1 MWYNIDWVLRLPVS
15 ATRRGFASDIGNL
28 RLSRALSNRHISPTF
43 RITSLKIGVKA
54 RLQSLLSCVKMLQ
67 TMPQAAQLEATL
79 PVSAEIQPGLVAVA
93 MSGGV
98 DSSTVAAI
106 LQQQGRPIVGL
117 TMQLWNQRRL
127 PELQGAGPAQHRC
140 CSLDDVYDAKRVA
153 QHLNFPHYVVNFEHQ
168 FEERVVRPFVND
180 YLSGR
185 TPIACTNCNADVKFE
200 PLLRMARQIGADRLA
215 TGHYARIRYDAVAQ
229 RYQLLR
235 SLDPAKD
242 QSYFLWGLSQEQLSR
257 SAFPLGELS
266 KDEVREIAHRAAL
279 PVADKPESMELC
291 FVPNG
296 NYVQFIHAYASE
308 NKIPLS
314 TGEGE
319 IVTGSGEVLGRHNGI
334 HNFTIGQ
341 RKGLGFAAGKPLY
354 VLAIEPE
361 TNRVIVGDDDSL
373 RTTTFE
379 VESVNWV
386 SIAEPSKPGRAAV
399 KIRHKHEPATATVEA
414 LPSNRARIT
423 FDSAQRA
430 VTPGQAAVLYLDDVV
445 LAGGWIR

>member
-1 MWYNIDWVLRLPVS
+1 MP
-15 ATRRGFASDIGNL
+15 DI
-28 RLSRALSNRHISPTF
+28 
-43 RITSLKIGVKA
+43 V
-54 RLQSLLSCVKMLQ
+54 
-67 TMPQAAQLEATL
+67 QLESSL
-79 PVSAEIQPGLVAVA
+79 PISAKAQPGLVAVA

-98 DSSTVAAI
+98 DSSTVAAV
-106 LQQQGRPIVGL
+106 LQDQHRSVVGL

-127 PELQGAGPAQHRC
+127 PELQGDAPAHHRC

-168 FEERVVRPFVND
+168 FEDRVVRPFVQD

-185 TPIACTNCNADVKFE
+185 TPIACTNCNTDVKFE

-215 TGHYARIRYDAVAQ
+215 TGHYARIRRDDATG
-229 RYQLLR
+229 RFQLLR
-235 SLDPAKD
+235 ALDPTKD

-257 SAFPLGELS
+257 SEFPLGELS
-266 KDEVREIAHRAAL
+266 KDEVREIARRAAL
-279 PVADKPESMELC
+279 PVAEKPDSMELC

-308 NKIPLS
+308 NKIPLN

-319 IVTGSGEVLGRHNGI
+319 IVTESGELLGRHNGI
-334 HNFTIGQ
+334 HNYTIGQ

-354 VLAIEPE
+354 VLSIEPE

-379 VESVNWV
+379 AESVNWI
-386 SIAEPSKPGRAAV
+386 SIAEPSHPIRASV
-399 KIRHKHEPATATVEA
+399 KIRHKHEPAAATV
-414 LPSNRARIT
+414 LPLLGARARIT
-423 FDSAQRA
+423 FDSPQRA
-430 VTPGQAAVLYLDDVV
+430 VTPGQAAVFYSNDVV
-445 LAGGWIR
+445 LAGSWIR